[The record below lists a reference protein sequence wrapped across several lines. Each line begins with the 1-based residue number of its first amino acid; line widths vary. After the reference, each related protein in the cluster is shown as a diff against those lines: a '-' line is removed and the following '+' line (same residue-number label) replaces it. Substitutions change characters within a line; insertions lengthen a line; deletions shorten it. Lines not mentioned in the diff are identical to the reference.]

1 MTSSLMY
8 NYKNILYIGPYREF
22 SGAGNAAR
30 NYIQAFHEAGHDVC
44 IAPIF
49 YTGETYPEN
58 EISSDILP
66 LENNHLKKYDIVI
79 QHCHPFDYVYSNKFD
94 TNIGIYQFSCNSIRP
109 SVISRLM
116 MMDKVVLNSRHN
128 QKIIESLSGS
138 INTAV
143 VPELVDTNLKN
154 KPYIEYSWL
163 KKQPN
168 PVVFYTIGDFIERKN
183 IQDIIRAFI
192 YTFRDNDNVELIVK
206 TKPHYSHKQQD
217 LINKE
222 LEYYIEKIY
231 ASLRMDKKSH
241 KQPKIMVGQFDYN
254 YLLALHKN
262 CNIYIDASMAEN
274 FGYSCLEAA
283 LFDNYLIVNE
293 NSSTYEISESAF
305 VTSSRPVSVLDS
317 YTANFVDNTVQDF
330 WYHINFEE
338 LCHNMRKAYFKAIIS
353 PKTQHNLSRY
363 DYSNIGG
370 IIL

>member
-1 MTSSLMY
+1 MH
-8 NYKNILYIGPYREF
+8 NNKNILYIGPYREY

-30 NYIQAFHEAGHDVC
+30 NYIQALYEAGNDVC

-66 LENNHLKKYDIVI
+66 LENNHLKNYDIVI
-79 QHCHPFDYVYSNKFD
+79 QHCHPFDYIYSNKFD
-94 TNIGIYQFSCNSIRP
+94 INIGIYQFNSDSIR
-109 SVISRLM
+109 STTISRLM
-116 MMDKVVLNSRHN
+116 LMDRIVLNSRHN
-128 QKIIESLSGS
+128 KKIIDSLSSS
-138 INTAV
+138 IETIV
-143 VPELVDTNLKN
+143 VPELIDINLKN
-154 KPYIEYSWL
+154 KSYIEYSWL
-163 KKQPN
+163 KKKPN

-222 LEYYIEKIY
+222 IEYYIEKIY
-231 ASLRMDKKSH
+231 ASLRLDKKSN
-241 KQPKIMVGQFDYN
+241 KQPKIMVGQFDYS

-262 CNIYIDASMAEN
+262 CNIYVDASMAEN
-274 FGYSCLEAA
+274 FGYTCLEAA

-293 NSSTYEISESAF
+293 NSSTQEISPLAF
-305 VTSSRPVSVLDS
+305 RTSSRPVNISDS

-330 WYHINFEE
+330 WYHINFEH
-338 LCHNMRKAYFKAIIS
+338 LCDNMRNAYFKAIVS
-353 PKTQHNLSRY
+353 PKIKHNLNHY
-363 DYSNIGG
+363 DYSNIGEM
-370 IIL
+370 II